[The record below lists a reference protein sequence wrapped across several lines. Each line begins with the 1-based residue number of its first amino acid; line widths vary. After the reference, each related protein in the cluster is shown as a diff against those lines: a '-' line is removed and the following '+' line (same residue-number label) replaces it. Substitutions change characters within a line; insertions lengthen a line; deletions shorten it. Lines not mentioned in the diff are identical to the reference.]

1 MLTLKSYKTRMD
13 VILKPLFVFF
23 ILILFPICVSSQ
35 DDTAT
40 PASNQLSVDV
50 VQRDAG
56 FPLSLE
62 IAPDGRLFYVSRGQ
76 GAIMV
81 NNLERDLD
89 DLFLPSQIVLDGLP
103 TPIGE
108 GDGVLSM
115 TLDPDFV
122 ENHYFYVY
130 YTELDDEGITEN
142 VIIARYTEVEGEA
155 TDETII
161 ISDLPTTPNQRFH
174 FGGGM
179 SFGADGKLYLMYG
192 DMDNSDNA
200 QDLTVA
206 GGSILRYN
214 SDGTIP
220 DDNPFPNSPIY
231 SYGHRN
237 GFGLAWHPNTGVLYE
252 SENGMFCDDELNR
265 IEAGQD
271 YGWGSVEASTC
282 PYPDSQGTAPLWE
295 WNPSIAPTGLL
306 FYSGDVLSDL
316 EGHLLMCAFNT
327 GLIYRIELSDDGR
340 TVTNAIGL
348 QLGDLGSYCQLD
360 LAQGLDGALYTATTN
375 FILRIGY

>member
-1 MLTLKSYKTRMD
+1 MVNL
-13 VILKPLFVFF
+13 LKPLLLSIVLLIIPFFVTA
-23 ILILFPICVSSQ
+23 Q
-35 DDTAT
+35 DETAT
-40 PASNQLSVDV
+40 PTPNQLSVDV

-81 NNLERDLD
+81 NNLERDSD
-89 DLFLPSQIVLDGLP
+89 DHFLPSQIVLDGLP
-103 TPIGE
+103 TPIGD

-115 TLDPDFV
+115 TLDPDF
-122 ENHYFYVY
+122 EDNHYFYVY
-130 YTELDDEGITEN
+130 YTQLDDEGVTQS
-142 VIIARYTEVEGEA
+142 VIIARYTEVDGEA
-155 TDETII
+155 LEETILI
-161 ISDLPTTPNQRFH
+161 RDLPTHPTQRFH
-174 FGGGM
+174 FGGAL

-220 DDNPFPNSPIY
+220 DDNPFPDSPIY

-237 GFGLAWHPNTGVLYE
+237 GFGLAWHPETGVLYE

-265 IEAGQD
+265 IEAGQN

-282 PYPDSQGTAPLWE
+282 PYPDEQGIVPMME

-306 FYSGDVLSDL
+306 FYQGDVLPEL

-327 GLIYRIELSDDGR
+327 GLIYRIELSEDGES
-340 TVTNAIGL
+340 VANATGL
-348 QLGDLGSYCQLD
+348 QLGDLGAYCQLD
-360 LAQGLDGALYTATTN
+360 LAQGVDGAIFTATTN
-375 FILRIGY
+375 FILRIGF